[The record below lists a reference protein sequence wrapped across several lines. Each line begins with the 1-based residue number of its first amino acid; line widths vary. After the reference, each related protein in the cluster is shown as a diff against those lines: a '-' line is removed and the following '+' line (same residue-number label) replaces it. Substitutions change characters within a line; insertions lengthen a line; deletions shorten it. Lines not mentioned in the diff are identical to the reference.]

1 MKFQRRNPV
10 IVEAVQWFKE
20 GDHPDVTVRHPEI
33 VFSQDGALFY
43 VSSVDDA
50 CRPKFWMPV
59 DESSFRVDEVL
70 PFAFWKVRSGEVVLA
85 DTRPDLYVRYWKRAG
100 WEHTPKTLAYVKYR
114 SEPVWVEPGM
124 WIVQSGSEVF
134 ALIDSVFN
142 AAYEP
147 APVEIHSPAEVGA

>member
-1 MKFQRRNPV
+1 MKTYQKRWPDKV
-10 IVEAVQWFKE
+10 QAVQWFKE

-33 VFSQDGALFY
+33 VLSQDGTLFY

-50 CRPKFWMPV
+50 CIPKFWMPV
-59 DESSFRVDEVL
+59 NESVNEVF
-70 PFAFWKVRSGEVVLA
+70 PFVFWEVKAGERVLA

-100 WEHTPKTLAYVKYR
+100 WGNAPKTLAYVKYR
-114 SEPVWVEPGM
+114 NEPLWVEPGM
-124 WIVQSGSEVF
+124 WIVQNGSEVF

-147 APVEIHSPAEVGA
+147 APVEIHQPEEAQW